1 MKRSLNEI
9 ATELGTDKAS
19 FGHNYVEKYEKF
31 LSEYR
36 DSDIKIFEIG
46 VDKGYSIKMWKE
58 YFTKAHIYAID
69 IIDKRE
75 MQEDRVTVLLGS
87 QNDVKFLEDTDK
99 EYGPFDI
106 IIDDGS
112 HINEDMTISFVTL
125 FPLLKPGGLYIV
137 EDLHACYWPWVQ
149 KNVDSNF
156 TNVVKQLL
164 DHVNASGKTG
174 IGSRLNDKKDAVVK
188 ENLMGRMDWWD
199 TQIESVHAYRS
210 IVFIKKYEELV

>member
-1 MKRSLNEI
+1 MKRTLNEI

-31 LSEYR
+31 LSEYI

-46 VDKGYSIKMWKE
+46 IDKGYSIKMWKE

-87 QNDVKFLEDTDK
+87 QNDEKFLEETSAAH
-99 EYGPFDI
+99 GPFDI
-106 IIDDGS
+106 VIDDGS
-112 HINEDMTISFVTL
+112 HINEDMIISFNTL
-125 FPLLKPGGLYIV
+125 FPLLKPGGWYIV

-149 KNVDSNF
+149 KNLDSNF
-156 TNVVKQLL
+156 TNIVKQLL

-174 IGSRLNDKKDAVVK
+174 SASRHNDKIDAVFNQ
-188 ENLMGRMDWWD
+188 NLMGRMEWWD
-199 TQIESVHAYRS
+199 TQIESIHAYR
-210 IVFIKKYEELV
+210 VV